1 MWEFILLIF
10 LLGLFKLSAGTP
22 SSLLDNRTN
31 NKEFEISNATKFLSD
46 PYFWLPISIIVL
58 LVLVWGLFRKEE
70 FVDWGEN
77 VYNGGGYPP
86 NNYAN
91 SGAYAFGDFD
101 FRPRIY
107 TSVLTAFPG
116 RGLYTHDLDTA

>member
-1 MWEFILLIF
+1 MKPVMLV
-10 LLGLFKLSAGTP
+10 
-22 SSLLDNRTN
+22 NQ
-31 NKEFEISNATKFLSD
+31 FLSD
-46 PYFWLPISIIVL
+46 PYFWLPVSIIVV

-91 SGAYAFGDFD
+91 SDAYAYGDFN
-101 FRPRIY
+101 FRHRIY
-107 TSVLTAFPG
+107 TTARTAFPG
-116 RGLYTHDLDTA
+116 RGLRVYDLYALE